1 MTANTPGNR
10 SAQSDSIRVTRFDH
24 VEAEKAYL
32 VYAAM
37 KRTEVREPALL
48 AVPLWNVL
56 KALSFAVFE
65 QAFEV
70 SQ

>member
-10 SAQSDSIRVTRFDH
+10 SAQSDSVNVTRFDH
-24 VEAEKAYL
+24 IEAEKSYL

-37 KRTEVREPALL
+37 KRAEVREPALVE
-48 AVPLWNVL
+48 VPLWNVL
-56 KALSFAVFE
+56 KALSFAMFE

-70 SQ
+70 KQ

>member
-1 MTANTPGNR
+1 MKV
-10 SAQSDSIRVTRFDH
+10 IHFDH
-24 VEAEKAYL
+24 IAAEKAYL

-48 AVPLWNVL
+48 AVPLWNVF
-56 KALSFAVFE
+56 KALSYAMFE

-70 SQ
+70 AQ